1 MRLNKATMLSNDPP
15 NRTVQ
20 LFKNWGRVYSY
31 HSLALRRL
39 WSRFREHT
47 DLARIDRLREE
58 TAEVVR
64 RDPVCAA
71 KYADYALWAPF
82 NLARIGAL
90 SLQDLPPLRS
100 LDIGCG
106 PGYFLAMA
114 RAAGH
119 ECLGIDAPSQELSA
133 VELRVYSELLAA
145 LYCSSH
151 VYPVLIERFL
161 PMPVTQENLD
171 LITAFW
177 ITFNRIRQ
185 PDEWGVAEWRFFV
198 EDAVSHFSENGTLHL
213 ELNSHAERYGTLEWY
228 DAETLEFFRSVGT
241 VERGVVRIRR
251 DCAETDVDGCYYST
265 VSSNEDPPSAQQ

>member
-1 MRLNKATMLSNDPP
+1 MSSIGPP

-20 LFKNWGRVYSY
+20 IYKNWGRVYRY
-31 HSLALRRL
+31 HSLALLRL
-39 WSRFREHT
+39 WSRFREHA

-58 TAEVVR
+58 TADVVR

-82 NLARIGAL
+82 NLARVGAL
-90 SLQDLPPLRS
+90 SLQDSPPLRI

-119 ECLGIDAPSQELSA
+119 ECVGIDAPSQEMSI

-145 LYCSSH
+145 LCCAPH
-151 VYPVLIERFL
+151 VYPVLIQRFL
-161 PMPVTQENLD
+161 PMPDTPRNLD

-177 ITFNRIRQ
+177 ITFNRLRK

-198 EDAVSHFSENGTLHL
+198 KDALSHLRENGTLHL
-213 ELNSHAERYGTLEWY
+213 ELNSHAERHGTLEWY

-251 DCAETDVDGCYYST
+251 GE
-265 VSSNEDPPSAQQ
+265 